1 MIGRWC
7 GLRLPPQAL
16 RPLTFISHRGFVAR
30 VLAHMLDSLVRVSR
44 RVGDRHFVKHRETLI
59 PQSAP
64 RHGSQVDG
72 KGTRKRD
79 PNLPPWKRVP
89 AALTDADTGRAESER
104 PLLPAAASLLAISSP
119 LHSLFKVLFIFPSRY
134 LFAIGLLL
142 IISFRRNLP
151 PTLGCTR
158 KQPDSTD
165 PGRRRSGV
173 AGRGWHPLRLPI
185 QWELGHAQ
193 RWRRSSRLQFPMG
206 ISSLNSSLFT
216 RRYWGIPC

>member
-1 MIGRWC
+1 
-7 GLRLPPQAL
+7 
-16 RPLTFISHRGFVAR
+16 
-30 VLAHMLDSLVRVSR
+30 MLDSLVRVSR

-142 IISFRRNLP
+142 IFSFRWNLP
-151 PTLGCTR
+151 PTLSCTR
-158 KQPDSTD
+158 KQLDSLEACRTLSHRTRTGLA
-165 PGRRRSGV
+165 PSSVSHSMEVVPAESHG
-173 AGRGWHPLRLPI
+173 AAPLDYNSVSASTRPI
-185 QWELGHAQ
+185 FKL
-193 RWRRSSRLQFPMG
+193 SF
-206 ISSLNSSLFT
+206 SLFT
-216 RRYWGIPC
+216 RRY